1 MNFKYYFPTLVLTG
15 IFFLCS
21 CGHHNDPSAPDDPSP
36 LHISRPDSAYI
47 YSIDEDSVET
57 LALLTYYTY
66 DANGN
71 LTLEFDSVIV
81 PPSLYSPSKSKIER
95 QYDEKGNM
103 IVEQRSYYSPMS
115 EAWENGQ
122 RNVYEYDAKN
132 KLSVEIIY
140 LGYSG
145 PLENPSKKI
154 CFSWIDDTHA
164 LGKGYMYGWTI
175 SKTDPWG
182 LSEEIEYT
190 YNSNGKVEKAISY
203 YANGDSTAEKH
214 LWCTSI
220 YEYDQYGN
228 LTLFTFS
235 DQNNVVQ
242 LCEFYKYEYDAN
254 GKMLIKWRGKGD
266 RKEENRNYTEK
277 YVYFY

>member
-1 MNFKYYFPTLVLTG
+1 MTLEYDSIVAPQ
-15 IFFLCS
+15 S
-21 CGHHNDPSAPDDPSP
+21 PYSASKRK
-36 LHISRPDSAYI
+36 I
-47 YSIDEDSVET
+47 EME
-57 LALLTYYTY
+57 Y
-66 DANGN
+66 DA
-71 LTLEFDSVIV
+71 
-81 PPSLYSPSKSKIER
+81 
-95 QYDEKGNM
+95 KGNM
-103 IVEQRSYYSPMS
+103 IVEQISSYSPRS
-115 EAWENGQ
+115 ESWENGQ

-132 KLSVEIIY
+132 KLSVETIY

-164 LGKGYMYGWTI
+164 SCLGYMYGWTA

-203 YANGDSTAEKH
+203 YVSGDSTAEKH
-214 LWCTSI
+214 LRCTSI

-254 GKMLIKWRGKGD
+254 GKMLIKWWGKGD
-266 RKEENRNYTEK
+266 SKEENRKYTEK